1 MIVAII
7 PARGGS
13 VRLPRKNVLPFCGHP
28 LIAWAIMQ
36 AKTARLIDKV
46 YVITDDM
53 EIAWVSRNYGAEV
66 IMQPDWMAN
75 KKPHGGMAVMYAL
88 SETAKQDPV
97 DIMVSML
104 CTNPLVKPGDLDAGI
119 LLYHALGGATIQ
131 ALQPMREIVLTR
143 KTGPNSGR
151 TEILSK
157 DYEYLREGGN
167 WGVTNA
173 RKALDGKVYDE
184 NYEWADPTMGE
195 FQPSECYYLP
205 TEIWQYADTD
215 TAEEF
220 EMAEVLMEHYILKG
234 RGRKVYDDYSFLAG
248 AGPVEQF
255 IAQHAGNSAQQ

>member
-1 MIVAII
+1 MTIAII

-28 LIAWAIMQ
+28 LIAWSIMQ
-36 AKTARLIDKV
+36 ARTARLIDKV

-66 IMQPDWMAN
+66 IMQPEWMAS

-88 SETAKQDPV
+88 SEAAKSDPV
-97 DIMVSML
+97 EIMVSML
-104 CTNPLVKPGDLDAGI
+104 CTNPLVKPGDIDTGI
-119 LLYHALGGATIQ
+119 QFYHELGVDSIGP
-131 ALQPMREIVLTR
+131 LQPMREIVLTR
-143 KTGPNSGR
+143 KTGPNTGR

-157 DYEYLREGGN
+157 NYEYLREGGN

-173 RKALDGKVYDE
+173 QKALDGKVYDE
-184 NYEWADPTMGE
+184 NYKWTDPTTDE
-195 FQPSECYYLP
+195 FTPGDCHYFP
-205 TEIWQYADTD
+205 VEIWQYADTD

-234 RGRKVYDDYSFLAG
+234 RGMKVYQDYAKKGQSTVDDA
-248 AGPVEQF
+248 
-255 IAQHAGNSAQQ
+255 IAQYAGNLAQQ